1 MKEVRDRNP
10 GELLT
15 PLKAVRAHCR
25 GCCNDQV
32 KEVALCTVT
41 SCFLWPY
48 RFGRRKRARAIVAE
62 EREVAPHGRHW
73 AEELTDYTGQTYY
86 TPQNRPESDEGPR
99 RDALSGLPIG
109 ARG

>member
-1 MKEVRDRNP
+1 MKETRDRKP

-25 GCCNDQV
+25 GCCNELAT
-32 KEVALCTVT
+32 EVALCTVT

-48 RFGRRKRARAIVAE
+48 RFGKRNRAWAIVAE
-62 EREVAPHGRHW
+62 EREVAPRGRHW

-86 TPQNRPESDEGPR
+86 RRQKGTKSPERADTAPSGG
-99 RDALSGLPIG
+99 LSRATRI
-109 ARG
+109 